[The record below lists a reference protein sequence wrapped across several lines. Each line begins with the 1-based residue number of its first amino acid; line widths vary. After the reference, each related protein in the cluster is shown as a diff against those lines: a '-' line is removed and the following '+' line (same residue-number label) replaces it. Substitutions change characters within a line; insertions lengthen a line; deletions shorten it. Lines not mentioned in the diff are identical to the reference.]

1 MNSKKNFVWIV
12 AVTVCAG
19 VVVSAIIAAFSDPKR
34 IIYVVVAVALV
45 LLGLM
50 RRREFVTGNGKT
62 TPNKVKKP
70 KVLEKKNVKPEQFK
84 VACRSIDDV
93 IDVLKKALPKHKL
106 KTMERV
112 SSNVYLFH
120 RRKYIIGEGYNCF
133 MAVDLRDEVRYPDR
147 LYFKEILPHM
157 LNLDASA
164 PPLHAIR
171 VVLII
176 CVDERDKWLDAFVDG
191 NLRHEHNYF
200 RLPVIIS
207 FSNGEMIMAKQ
218 KRSVDDYGG
227 PAYKKMRNKWLEIAE
242 EGGLLTLPDEPAHK

>member
-1 MNSKKNFVWIV
+1 MKSKKNFALAV

-19 VVVSAIIAAFSDPKR
+19 IVASAIIAAFSDPKR
-34 IIYVVVAVALV
+34 IIYVVLAVALV
-45 LLGLM
+45 LIGLL
-50 RRREFVTGNGKT
+50 RRREFVTENSKT
-62 TPNKVKKP
+62 APDKVKEP
-70 KVLEKKNVKPEQFK
+70 KISAKKNVKPEQFQ
-84 VACRSIDDV
+84 VTCRSIDDV

-106 KTMERV
+106 KIMERV

-120 RRKYIIGEGYNCF
+120 RRKYIIGEGHNCF
-133 MAVDLRDEVRYPDR
+133 MVVDLKGEVRYPER

-164 PPLHAIR
+164 PPLHPIR

-191 NLRHEHNYF
+191 NLRHEHKYF

-207 FSNGEMIMAKQ
+207 FSNGEMLMAKQ
-218 KRSVDDYGG
+218 KRSIDDYGG
-227 PAYKKMRNKWLEIAE
+227 PAYKKMRKKWLEIAG
-242 EGGLLTLPDEPAHK
+242 EGGILTLPDESADK